1 MKNTFKQLLVNISYK
16 LIFSLNDGSINNHE
30 FVKSVLYAL
39 LNTDFSQK
47 ALEIL
52 N

>member
-1 MKNTFKQLLVNISYK
+1 MKNTFKELLVNTCYK
-16 LIFSLNDGSINNHE
+16 LVLSLNNGSINNHE
-30 FVKSVLYAL
+30 FVKSVVYEL

-47 ALEIL
+47 VLEML